1 MFVQFMHF
9 RRSGWGLNHHL
20 PSLALFFERPDLELC
35 LLGRKRRLFPD
46 LAQEGF
52 CLQGRFTQRGAPFL
66 ISTKEK
72 HFLSGNRPGGKEG
85 QKLLQPP
92 REDRAGPREPWWL
105 GGVLSKGAQGDRM
118 SWEESAKVTKFCS
131 HTHHVIEKQLSSHA
145 PHSQTSGN
153 LHADRAVGEQA
164 PSGGRPVLGQLGSTP
179 PVASVERTAWQ
190 CCHPVAV
197 VPRNRAVPDAV
208 S

>member
-1 MFVQFMHF
+1 MGMLILPSQTRWPMFVQFMHF

-52 CLQGRFTQRGAPFL
+52 CLKGRFTQRGAPFL

-92 REDRAGPREPWWL
+92 REDRAGPREPWRL
-105 GGVLSKGAQGDRM
+105 GGGAVKGSPRGQDELGRECQGNQILLSY
-118 SWEESAKVTKFCS
+118 T
-131 HTHHVIEKQLSSHA
+131 
-145 PHSQTSGN
+145 
-153 LHADRAVGEQA
+153 
-164 PSGGRPVLGQLGSTP
+164 
-179 PVASVERTAWQ
+179 
-190 CCHPVAV
+190 
-197 VPRNRAVPDAV
+197 PRNRETVKFTCTALSDLW
-208 S
+208 